1 MKVFIDSD
9 AILDFLLLRK
19 PYFRDVS
26 KLLLLSRENSIK
38 IYTSAIIISNIY
50 SAASA
55 RQHYPKQIIIQ
66 KLKELTSIISI
77 VDSTKLSIV
86 NGFNSDFIDFEN
98 AIQYYT
104 ALENKCTFLITRNV
118 KDYTKAKNIRVLTPS
133 QFCKLFVK

>member
-50 SAASA
+50 YIT

-86 NGFNSDFIDFEN
+86 NGFNSDFIDFED